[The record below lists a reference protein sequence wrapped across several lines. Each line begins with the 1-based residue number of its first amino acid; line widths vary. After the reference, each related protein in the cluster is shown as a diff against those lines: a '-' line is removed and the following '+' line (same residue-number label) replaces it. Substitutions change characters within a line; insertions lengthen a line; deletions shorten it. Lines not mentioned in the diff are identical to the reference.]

1 MYNKIRFDTFML
13 MCFFMITILGLS
25 ACDSDEKITQEPP
38 SQTYVKKAK
47 EILAGDIEKVFDSKG
62 GAYLESYTLFDIY
75 EGAQIKPGYK
85 SIAYSLT
92 FRAKD
97 KNLEEAD
104 LSGAM
109 NRIVK
114 ALEAMKIELRA

>member
-47 EILAGDIEKVFDSKG
+47 EILHRQ
-62 GAYLESYTLFDIY
+62 L
-75 EGAQIKPGYK
+75 P
-85 SIAYSLT
+85 
-92 FRAKD
+92 
-97 KNLEEAD
+97 
-104 LSGAM
+104 
-109 NRIVK
+109 
-114 ALEAMKIELRA
+114 